1 MTNLSA
7 CAGRVLLSLL
17 FILAGFNKIIGY
29 AGTAAYMQSQGVS
42 SLLLP
47 LVIILELGGGLL
59 ILVGFQTR
67 IVAFLMAG
75 FCVLSALL
83 FHSNFAD
90 QTQITAFLKNIA
102 LAGGFLILL
111 AHGPGELSVDEKL
124 SDSRAETH

>member
-7 CAGRVLLSLL
+7 CTGRVLLSLL

-75 FCVLSALL
+75 FCVLTALL
-83 FHSNFAD
+83 FHSNFAE
-90 QTQITAFLKNIA
+90 QSEITAFLKNLA
-102 LAGGFLILL
+102 LGGGFLVLL
-111 AHGPGELSVDEKL
+111 AHGPGHWSLDEKL
-124 SDSRAETH
+124 SDSRTETH